1 MPVASTSYR
10 AILQERARSDYEGY
24 PELLRPWSATDENH
38 CLCGIFRQVRLKA
51 KEVEA
56 KGRVEKLANVQQ
68 VRAHVQYHSAVFVK
82 Y

>member
-38 CLCGIFRQVRLKA
+38 YLCGIFRQVRLKA

-82 Y
+82 